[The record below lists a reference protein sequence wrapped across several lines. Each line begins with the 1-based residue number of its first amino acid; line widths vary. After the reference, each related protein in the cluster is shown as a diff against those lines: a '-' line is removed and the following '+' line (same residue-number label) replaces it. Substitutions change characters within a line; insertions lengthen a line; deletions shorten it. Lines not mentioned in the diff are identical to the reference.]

1 MTTPILTTPQAVESL
16 RPDVH
21 VFPPEDLLAD
31 ALIISATTKVGVVR
45 EKRHGDVIAG
55 ERVRFDLRCY
65 WRRRPLGGEMSPP
78 SNRTGFRPDAA
89 MTAHGPRFRDNQTRS
104 RLRDRTARRAI
115 LIGTLRWAYH
125 VVLQRNTG
133 QPDLYLT

>member
-45 EKRHGDVIAG
+45 EKRHGDVISG

-65 WRRRPLGGEMSPP
+65 WRRRPSGGEMSPP
-78 SNRTGFRPDAA
+78 SNRTDSDQ
-89 MTAHGPRFRDNQTRS
+89 MPR
-104 RLRDRTARRAI
+104 
-115 LIGTLRWAYH
+115 
-125 VVLQRNTG
+125 
-133 QPDLYLT
+133 